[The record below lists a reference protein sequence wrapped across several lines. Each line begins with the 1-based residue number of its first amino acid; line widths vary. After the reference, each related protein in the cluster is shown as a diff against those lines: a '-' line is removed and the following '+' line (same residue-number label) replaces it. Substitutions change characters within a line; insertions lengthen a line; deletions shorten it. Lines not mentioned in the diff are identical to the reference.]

1 VAPRSRASD
10 LPRPNKLH
18 LWNGQAPAGNGTFEK
33 ADGTL
38 TVYRPKKRNG
48 AAAVICPGGGYGGL
62 VTGPEGQGIAEWL
75 NGHGVAGIVLEYRLP
90 VGRAMVP
97 LLDAQRAIRMAR
109 ANARE
114 WGFDPQRIGI
124 IGFSAGGHLAAT
136 ASTHFDAGSPQ
147 AADPVDQAGCR
158 PDFAILVYPVVSMGD
173 LTHGGSKLNLLGPAP
188 SAETI
193 TFFSNERQV
202 SAQTPPTFL
211 AHALDDGAVSPE
223 NSRLYHEALQA
234 QKVPSTYLELPS
246 GGHGLNGYQGPMWD
260 AWQSGA
266 LKWLSSLGIIPSLP
280 K

>member
-1 VAPRSRASD
+1 
-10 LPRPNKLH
+10 
-18 LWNGQAPAGNGTFEK
+18 
-33 ADGTL
+33 
-38 TVYRPKKRNG
+38 
-48 AAAVICPGGGYGGL
+48 
-62 VTGPEGQGIAEWL
+62 
-75 NGHGVAGIVLEYRLP
+75 
-90 VGRAMVP
+90 
-97 LLDAQRAIRMAR
+97 
-109 ANARE
+109 
-114 WGFDPQRIGI
+114 
-124 IGFSAGGHLAAT
+124 
-136 ASTHFDAGSPQ
+136 
-147 AADPVDQAGCR
+147 
-158 PDFAILVYPVVSMGD
+158 MGD

-266 LKWLSSLGIIPSLP
+266 LKWLSSLGLIPSQP